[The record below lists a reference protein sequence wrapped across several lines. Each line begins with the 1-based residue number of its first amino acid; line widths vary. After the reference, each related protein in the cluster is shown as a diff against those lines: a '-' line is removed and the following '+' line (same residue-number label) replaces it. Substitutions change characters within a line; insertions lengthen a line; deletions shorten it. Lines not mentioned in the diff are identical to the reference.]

1 MMSVPGI
8 LFMLL
13 FAAALGP
20 GIKTI
25 IIAMGLVYRE
35 LSRR

>member
-25 IIAMGLVYRE
+25 IIPMGL
-35 LSRR
+35 LNPKLRRR